1 MHELFRLKHKTQIN
15 LLKNPEKINKIFRTT
30 LLTLMHQISKKKN
43 NSKDTGSQNPATQ
56 EHGHY
61 STVIDGFNNFVYAS
75 RENK

>member
-1 MHELFRLKHKTQIN
+1 
-15 LLKNPEKINKIFRTT
+15 
-30 LLTLMHQISKKKN
+30 MHQISKKKN